1 MSPRHAS
8 IPADDAWAVPAA
20 AGSAPLGSSR
30 TATVAGESIPS
41 ETPTAE
47 TGPTPAGS
55 RVDTLPPLPMWNP
68 FSLWYSDG
76 WTVTKRNLIKIK
88 RSPDMLVF
96 AVIQP
101 IMFVLL
107 FSQVYG
113 GAIAVAGSN
122 YTQFLMAGIFAQ
134 TVVFG
139 ATFSGAAMALDLKEG
154 IIDRFRSLPMNAS
167 AVLIGRTNGDLVLNT
182 ISMVIMMATGLAVGW
197 RVNTSPPE
205 FLAGVGLL
213 LLFGYAFSWVMAL
226 LGMSVKSPEVINNA
240 SFLILFPLTFVSN
253 AFVPSETLPT
263 VLRVFA
269 EWNPVSSLVQA
280 VRQLFGNLGT
290 APVPDIWTMQNP
302 ILTVLIGITVM
313 LLVFVPLCIRKFASI
328 SSR

>member
-1 MSPRHAS
+1 MS
-8 IPADDAWAVPAA
+8 AVTETR
-20 AGSAPLGSSR
+20 SAPEIS
-30 TATVAGESIPS
+30 
-41 ETPTAE
+41 
-47 TGPTPAGS
+47 
-55 RVDTLPPLPMWNP
+55 WNP
-68 FSLWYSDG
+68 RSEWYSDG
-76 WTVTKRNLIKIK
+76 WTVTKRNLIKVK
-88 RSPDMLVF
+88 RSPDVLVF

-113 GAIAVAGSN
+113 GAISVEGTD

-139 ATFSGAAMALDLKEG
+139 ATYSGSAMALDLKEG
-154 IIDRFRSLPMNAS
+154 IIDRFRSLPMTS
-167 AVLIGRTNGDLVLNT
+167 SSVLIGRTNGDLALNT
-182 ISMVIMMATGLAVGW
+182 ISMIIMMLTGLAVGW
-197 RVNTSPPE
+197 RVTSSPGQ

-213 LLFGYAFSWVMAL
+213 LLFAYAFSWVMAL

-253 AFVPSETLPT
+253 AFVPSDTLPT
-263 VLRVFA
+263 PLRIFA

-290 APVPDIWTMQNP
+290 APAPDIWTMQNP
-302 ILTVLIGITVM
+302 ILASLIGITVM
-313 LLVFVPLCIRKFASI
+313 LLVFVPLCIRKFARI

>member
-1 MSPRHAS
+1 MSAAS
-8 IPADDAWAVPAA
+8 ALPTTN
-20 AGSAPLGSSR
+20 PL
-30 TATVAGESIPS
+30 
-41 ETPTAE
+41 
-47 TGPTPAGS
+47 
-55 RVDTLPPLPMWNP
+55 L
-68 FSLWYSDG
+68 LWYSDG

-113 GAIAVAGSN
+113 GAIRVQGTD

-139 ATFSGAAMALDLKEG
+139 STFSGAAMAQDLKEG
-154 IIDRFRSLPMNAS
+154 IIDRFRSLPMNPS
-167 AVLIGRTNGDLVLNT
+167 AVLIGRTNSDLVLNT
-182 ISMVIMMATGLAVGW
+182 ISMTIMMITGVVVGW
-197 RVNTSPPE
+197 RVNSSVPE

-213 LLFGYAFSWVMAL
+213 LLFSYSFSWVMAL
-226 LGMSVKSPEVINNA
+226 LGMVVKTPEVINNA
-240 SFLILFPLTFVSN
+240 SFIVLFPLTFVSN

-263 VLRVFA
+263 PLRIFA

-280 VRQLFGNLGT
+280 ARGLFGNVGT
-290 APVPDIWTMQNP
+290 APVPDIWTMHHP
-302 ILTVLIGITVM
+302 VITVLIGVSVM
-313 LLVFVPLCIRKFASI
+313 LVVFVPLCIRKFASI

>member
-1 MSPRHAS
+1 MS
-8 IPADDAWAVPAA
+8 VAA
-20 AGSAPLGSSR
+20 
-30 TATVAGESIPS
+30 
-41 ETPTAE
+41 
-47 TGPTPAGS
+47 
-55 RVDTLPPLPMWNP
+55 TLPTWNP
-68 FSLWYSDG
+68 LSMWYSDG

-107 FSQVYG
+107 FSQVYA
-113 GAIAVAGSN
+113 GAISVQGTD
-122 YTQFLMAGIFAQ
+122 YVQFLMAGIFAQ

-139 ATFSGAAMALDLKEG
+139 STFSGSAMAQDLKEG
-154 IIDRFRSLPMNAS
+154 IIDRFRSLPMSSS
-167 AVLIGRTNGDLVLNT
+167 AVLIGRTNSDLVLNT
-182 ISMVIMMATGLAVGW
+182 ISMVIMMATGVAVGW
-197 RVNTSPPE
+197 RVNSSVAE
-205 FLAGVGLL
+205 FLAGIGLL
-213 LLFGYAFSWVMAL
+213 LLFSYAFSWVMAL

-253 AFVPSETLPT
+253 AFVPSDTLPT
-263 VLRVFA
+263 PLRIFA

-280 VRQLFGNLGT
+280 ARQLFGNEGT

-302 ILTVLIGITVM
+302 IATVLIGISVM

>member
-1 MSPRHAS
+1 MTPRHA
-8 IPADDAWAVPAA
+8 AA
-20 AGSAPLGSSR
+20 PSEPSTSAPTTSEPTTSAPSTSAPTTITSGSER
-30 TATVAGESIPS
+30 GESRI
-41 ETPTAE
+41 
-47 TGPTPAGS
+47 G
-55 RVDTLPPLPMWNP
+55 TLPPLPTWNP
-68 FSLWYSDG
+68 LSLWYSDG

-113 GAIAVAGSN
+113 GAIAVAGSD

-197 RVNTSPPE
+197 RVTSSPLE

-240 SFLILFPLTFVSN
+240 SFLVLFPLTFVSN
-253 AFVPSETLPT
+253 AFVPIETLPT

-302 ILTVLIGITVM
+302 ILTVLGGITVM

>member
-1 MSPRHAS
+1 MS
-8 IPADDAWAVPAA
+8 AV
-20 AGSAPLGSSR
+20 S
-30 TATVAGESIPS
+30 T
-41 ETPTAE
+41 
-47 TGPTPAGS
+47 
-55 RVDTLPPLPMWNP
+55 TLPSWNP

-101 IMFVLL
+101 VMFVLL

-113 GAIAVAGSN
+113 GAIQVQGTD

-139 ATFSGAAMALDLKEG
+139 STFSGSAMALDLKEG
-154 IIDRFRSLPMNAS
+154 IIDRFRSLPMSSS
-167 AVLIGRTNGDLVLNT
+167 AVLIGRTNSDLVLNS
-182 ISMVIMMATGLAVGW
+182 ISMVIMMATGLLVGW
-197 RVNTSPPE
+197 RVNSSPAE

-213 LLFGYAFSWVMAL
+213 LLFAYSLSWVMAL

-253 AFVPSETLPT
+253 AFVPSDTLPT
-263 VLRVFA
+263 PLRIFA

-280 VRQLFGNLGT
+280 ARQLFGNEGT
-290 APVPDIWTMQNP
+290 APVPDIWTMQHP
-302 ILTVLIGITVM
+302 IQTVLIGITVM
-313 LLVFVPLCIRKFASI
+313 LVVFVPLCIRKFASI